1 MSCQDISKEMSFDSS
16 QWACEWDISFA
27 QITHIH
33 NGWHMSITTRTSH
46 IFISRTSHIFIMD
59 ERCLSRTSHKHI
71 KQMSFDS
78 SKASYRR
85 YETLR
90 QPILSCSTLC
100 AVCVP
105 GKNKKNKSLYDGKRR
120 LLFPGKPTDAT
131 KRNIF
136 LVKPAF
142 PFFFTEKPVLPC
154 FLIFQRAICNTG
166 F

>member
-1 MSCQDISKEMSFDSS
+1 MRHAYRK
-16 QWACEWDISFA
+16 
-27 QITHIH
+27 
-33 NGWHMSITTRTSH
+33 WHTNVRSTCLRH
-46 IFISRTSHIFIMD
+46 VFSRTSHIFIMD
-59 ERCLSRTSHKHI
+59 ETCLSRTSHKHI

-78 SKASYRR
+78 SKASYRHP
-85 YETLR
+85 ETLR